1 MYDRNLSEELRM
13 MRQSCREFVDAVV
26 LPFIKE
32 NWKLE
37 WSMVPEERLPARIL
51 EEADKI
57 GIRTLGVPEEYGGV
71 ELEKGT
77 EVKTF
82 AVISEEIARG
92 ELVRLLPDWEL
103 AHTPLWLVYPQQRQ
117 RPLRAKVF
125 IEFLLRWIGGTERKA
140 FF

>member
-57 GIRTLGVPEEYGGV
+57 GIRTLGVP
-71 ELEKGT
+71 
-77 EVKTF
+77 
-82 AVISEEIARG
+82 
-92 ELVRLLPDWEL
+92 
-103 AHTPLWLVYPQQRQ
+103 
-117 RPLRAKVF
+117 
-125 IEFLLRWIGGTERKA
+125 
-140 FF
+140 